1 MGPSRHVKPASFL
14 PVLQDLRGEASSARY
29 VIPHPHY
36 SGPSFKGHKEGAGYS
51 RFLLEGQWSY
61 CPSAQFLYSTTY
73 VSLSPLLI
81 YMQVYLISQR

>member
-1 MGPSRHVKPASFL
+1 MKPVSFL
-14 PVLQDLRGEASSARY
+14 PVLQDLRGEASSERY

-36 SGPSFKGHKEGAGYS
+36 SGPSFKGHREQATVDFY
-51 RFLLEGQWSY
+51 LEVNSPTVPQ
-61 CPSAQFLYSTTY
+61 PNFFSAQPN